1 MNKRLC
7 IVFCFLY
14 IGLNVCSQNISQ
26 KTFESLLTADNKV
39 YFDKNTN
46 RFFGCGIN
54 LTCFE
59 LPVLFKSIVIDRKNK
74 NLTISGIVNPDFK
87 EGDTIG
93 TNDFNIFLARP
104 RKKNLR
110 NIRVLIKVDGDVK
123 FTDSNS
129 SIDDKKY
136 NFSISF
142 RYTKN
147 DFLYIESG
155 QLYKLKE
162 YQIGKLLMEK

>member
-1 MNKRLC
+1 M
-7 IVFCFLY
+7 
-14 IGLNVCSQNISQ
+14 
-26 KTFESLLTADNKV
+26 
-39 YFDKNTN
+39 
-46 RFFGCGIN
+46 
-54 LTCFE
+54 
-59 LPVLFKSIVIDRKNK
+59 
-74 NLTISGIVNPDFK
+74 
-87 EGDTIG
+87 
-93 TNDFNIFLARP
+93 
-104 RKKNLR
+104 
-110 NIRVLIKVDGDVK
+110 LIKVDGDVK